1 MPGIELMHRARVLGP
16 DVVLVHASKST
27 PDELRL
33 ATETGAPI
41 PLSSGTEARMPG
53 LGIPPTGRV
62 PKFGGTPDVS
72 ADTEIVASADL
83 FDSLRSL
90 PVVTARQLLL
100 MATRWGGELVPL

>member
-1 MPGIELMHRARVLGP
+1 MHRARVLGP

-83 FDSLRSL
+83 FGSLRSL
-90 PVVTARQLLL
+90 PVVQHGSCSSWPHGGEARQ
-100 MATRWGGELVPL
+100 RDWGTP